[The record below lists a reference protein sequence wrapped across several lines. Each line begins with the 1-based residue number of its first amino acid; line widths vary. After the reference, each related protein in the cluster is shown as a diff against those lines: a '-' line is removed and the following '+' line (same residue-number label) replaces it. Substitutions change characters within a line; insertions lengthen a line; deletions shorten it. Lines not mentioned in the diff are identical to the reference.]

1 MMNKEET
8 EKAMDKIMLTK
19 DLKTQSDEI
28 IRLNIELKRVTKK
41 ASVMEG
47 DNFRLIEAYDLLNKN
62 YGKMVDEIE
71 EQRIEINAL
80 RKQYR
85 RL

>member
-1 MMNKEET
+1 MNKEET

-47 DNFRLIEAYDLLNKN
+47 DNFRLIESYDLLNKN

>member
-1 MMNKEET
+1 MNKEET

>member
-1 MMNKEET
+1 MNKEDT

-19 DLKTQSDEI
+19 DLKIQSEEI
-28 IRLNIELKRVTKK
+28 IRLTKELKRVTKK

-62 YGKMVDEIE
+62 YGKMVDEVE
-71 EQRIEINAL
+71 EQRLEIKDL